1 MAYEDLLKDTSEVK
15 DNGDYFLVTIT
26 DLEPAEVYPIQF
38 RWKYKDKTL
47 SEWSAVKKL
56 TTPGESNVP
65 VPFIFTGDFKTG
77 PGKIVIYWNGKDS
90 TGADM
95 TGIDRVNVYLQ
106 DENDTF
112 GDGSDPVTFFK
123 EKGTVSIA
131 VPAGTYTVTLR
142 SVTTRGSVSNPTQG
156 VVLVVQ
162 DGIEVQPPTLPV
174 GLSVASAPFALTVSW
189 TGQYASETFTG
200 FKSINIYASTTDLGS
215 STTTNI
221 SNKLVGS
228 MTVDQTSNKI
238 TVGLDVLKQVLSL
251 TSTQAYSTG
260 MYLYYVS
267 VNADGTPYKVS
278 GTTTYTRINST
289 AVSPTKANIVDLENG
304 LISIENLVAGNGQFQ
319 SWLRT
324 GTAGSSRIELS
335 SANVNSSEAGGYQ
348 VLSGF
353 TVYNS
358 ANSPVFRADL
368 SGNVAF
374 GGYTP
379 GDIASISTT
388 ASGAATTASGAAT
401 TASGAA
407 TTAGDALTLAGTANN
422 RTKDTFNAD
431 GSAINRAVQLTSG
444 LGAIY
449 SNKPSWESNNTGWFL
464 GYSGTTPVIDI
475 GSTDSYVRWNGSV
488 LDVKGTITA
497 TSGSFTGAITAES
510 GSITGDMIVGNVVI
524 KPSGNA
530 GGFLIEDS
538 GGADILYA
546 ETGGGRLLLGN
557 ATEGV
562 GRQVEVARSAQVA
575 GSEAAN
581 SGGLRNMYTITTT
594 NFNSN
599 TSVYLSDRTANGDVL
614 LVWTP

>member
-1 MAYEDLLKDTSEVK
+1 M
-15 DNGDYFLVTIT
+15 
-26 DLEPAEVYPIQF
+26 
-38 RWKYKDKTL
+38 
-47 SEWSAVKKL
+47 
-56 TTPGESNVP
+56 
-65 VPFIFTGDFKTG
+65 
-77 PGKIVIYWNGKDS
+77 
-90 TGADM
+90 
-95 TGIDRVNVYLQ
+95 
-106 DENDTF
+106 
-112 GDGSDPVTFFK
+112 
-123 EKGTVSIA
+123 
-131 VPAGTYTVTLR
+131 
-142 SVTTRGSVSNPTQG
+142 
-156 VVLVVQ
+156 
-162 DGIEVQPPTLPV
+162 
-174 GLSVASAPFALTVSW
+174 
-189 TGQYASETFTG
+189 
-200 FKSINIYASTTDLGS
+200 
-215 STTTNI
+215 
-221 SNKLVGS
+221 
-228 MTVDQTSNKI
+228 
-238 TVGLDVLKQVLSL
+238 KQVLTL
-251 TSTQAYSTG
+251 TSAQAYSTG
-260 MYLYYVS
+260 IYLYYIS

-289 AVSPTKANIVDLENG
+289 AVSPTKANLIDLENG

-335 SANVNSSEAGGYQ
+335 SANVNSSEAGGYD

-388 ASGAATTASGAAT
+388 ASGAATTASGAAS

-407 TTAGDALTLAGTANN
+407 SSAADALALAGTANN
-422 RTKDTFNAD
+422 RTKDTFNSD
-431 GSAINRAVQLTSG
+431 GSAINRAVQMASG
-444 LGAIY
+444 SGAIY
-449 SNKPSWESNNTGWFL
+449 SNKSSYGHANTGWYL
-464 GYSGTTPVIDI
+464 GYNGTTPVIDI
-475 GSTDSYVRWNGSV
+475 GSDDSYVRWNGSALQV
-488 LDVKGTITA
+488 VGAITA
-497 TSGSFTGAITAES
+497 TSGSFTGSITAQS
-510 GSITGDMIVGNVVI
+510 GSITGDMTVGNVVI

-546 ETGGGRLLLGN
+546 ETGGGRLLLGH